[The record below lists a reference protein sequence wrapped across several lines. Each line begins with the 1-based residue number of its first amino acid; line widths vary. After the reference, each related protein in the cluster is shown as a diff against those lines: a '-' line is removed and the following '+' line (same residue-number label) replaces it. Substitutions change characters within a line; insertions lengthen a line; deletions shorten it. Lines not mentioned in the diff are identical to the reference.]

1 MEYKEI
7 KDLAILMK
15 DFGLNVIDYS
25 GDDMSIRLERGMPAT
40 MPFAVTEY
48 HAANVADHHAVNAIS
63 QPESIAN
70 EGQSNSGDVAVK
82 SPMVGV
88 FYCSPAADKD
98 PYVSVGDRVH
108 AGDVLCIIE
117 AMKIMNEITAER
129 DGIIS
134 EICAENKQI
143 VEFGQPLFRIDT
155 TAI

>member
-7 KDLAILMK
+7 KDLAMLMK
-15 DFGLNVIDYS
+15 DFGLTVLDYD
-25 GDDMSIRLERGMPAT
+25 GNDMSIRLERGT
-40 MPFAVTEY
+40 AVAPVTVVEQISANQPSALP
-48 HAANVADHHAVNAIS
+48 HAEQTNA
-63 QPESIAN
+63 
-70 EGQSNSGDVAVK
+70 GDVAVK

-88 FYCSPAADKD
+88 FYSSPAADQA

-117 AMKIMNEITAER
+117 AMKIMNEITAEQ

-134 EICAENKQI
+134 EICVENKQI
-143 VEFGQPLFRIDT
+143 VEFGQPIFRIDT